1 MNNEAI
7 KRLVTIDAE
16 EKQAF
21 KSLIKSCRQQLI
33 ASPSENVA
41 TVVNSHRLLVEGVK
55 EKHNISEVIFEL
67 REAVYTEFLQQES
80 VFNTYVLKRIG
91 ERLST
96 PKAILDDIISKNLIT
111 NGTTEDVIQ
120 SVKTICGEYAGHISP
135 FIYELSLSNTQS
147 RRSRA
152 GKTFEAIVY
161 ILYETFGYP
170 YVSQKSI
177 GRKQFAAQ
185 DLGKMVDSLL
195 PNIEA
200 FSQRRDKVVIG
211 TMKTTLRE
219 RWQEV
224 IEEQSRTNLPNIYL
238 LTIDNDISESKAK
251 QMGNHNV
258 IIVVPKEVKALPHLK
273 TMRNII
279 SFEQYFLIEIP
290 EKLAYWED

>member
-1 MNNEAI
+1 MNDEEIKHLIEIEA
-7 KRLVTIDAE
+7 K
-16 EKQAF
+16 EKKTF

-41 TVVNSHRLLVEGVK
+41 TVANKNFHLIETVK
-55 EKHNISEVIFEL
+55 INHNISDVILEL
-67 REAVYTEFLQQES
+67 REAVFVEFLQQES
-80 VFNTYVLKRIG
+80 IFNTYILKHIG
-91 ERLST
+91 QKLST
-96 PKAILDDIISKNLIT
+96 PKKILDNIISNNLIAE
-111 NGTTEDVIQ
+111 GTTEDLVQ
-120 SVKTICGEYAGHISP
+120 SIKTICGEYAGYISP

-152 GKTFEAIVY
+152 GKTFEEIIY
-161 ILYETFGYP
+161 ILYEAFAYP

-177 GRKQFAAQ
+177 GRKQFATQ
-185 DLGKMVDSLL
+185 GLGKMVDSLL
-195 PNIEA
+195 PNIDA
-200 FSQRRDKVVIG
+200 FLQRRDKVIIG

-238 LTIDNDISESKAK
+238 LTVDNDISENKAK

-273 TMRNII
+273 KMRNII